1 MAFLFCHHKVR
12 KLEIKKLAVTLS
24 GLNENN
30 TVSSVTFKVWQR
42 DNLLIEDTLKGKIS
56 ERYSKVYDIDGS
68 NEPVR
73 IEHNRNDLPLLK
85 ITARIA

>member
-1 MAFLFCHHKVR
+1 M
-12 KLEIKKLAVTLS
+12 KKLTVTLS
-24 GLNENN
+24 GLNESNAAG
-30 TVSSVTFKVWQR
+30 SVIFKVWQR
-42 DNLLIEDTLKGKIS
+42 DKLLIEDTLKGKVS

-73 IEHNRNDLPLLK
+73 IEHNRNDLPSLK